1 MRSAIVHVDVHE
13 QTEGKVEVTW
23 VLEGTPGAVD
33 VAVGPTPE
41 QVDHAHQQ
49 TVPAGVTTAVVPSS
63 PVGRT
68 FVSVALHDGG
78 PAVVAAERRV
88 AFEGITNFRDL
99 GGYRTAD
106 GGWTRWG
113 QVFRA
118 DALHFLTADDLARY
132 EMLGMEAVFDL
143 RGETERVEGPNPFPS
158 TWLELLSRPIAET
171 ALPSTDGPA
180 SALTVD
186 DGERVLSN
194 IYKGMVEHAAP
205 TIGSLLSSLADERGT
220 PAVFHCHAGKD
231 RTGVVAAVLLLAL
244 GVDRESILDDYE
256 LTGRYR
262 LRSQQDPSY
271 DRLIASGLAPE
282 AAAAV
287 LTTPRWAMQDALEV
301 IDADYGGIDAWLV
314 EAAGMTTEVVSA
326 LRDRLT
332 VHPA

>member
-1 MRSAIVHVDVHE
+1 M
-13 QTEGKVEVTW
+13 
-23 VLEGTPGAVD
+23 
-33 VAVGPTPE
+33 
-41 QVDHAHQQ
+41 
-49 TVPAGVTTAVVPSS
+49 
-63 PVGRT
+63 
-68 FVSVALHDGG
+68 
-78 PAVVAAERRV
+78 
-88 AFEGITNFRDL
+88 
-99 GGYRTAD
+99 
-106 GGWTRWG
+106 
-113 QVFRA
+113 
-118 DALHFLTADDLARY
+118 
-132 EMLGMEAVFDL
+132 
-143 RGETERVEGPNPFPS
+143 
-158 TWLELLSRPIAET
+158 
-171 ALPSTDGPA
+171 
-180 SALTVD
+180 
-186 DGERVLSN
+186 
-194 IYKGMVEHAAP
+194 
-205 TIGSLLSSLADERGT
+205 
-220 PAVFHCHAGKD
+220 FHCHAGKD